1 MSKCLIA
8 NISTEI
14 MNSLDFE
21 YACLGDKDLPCIMND
36 LLKKETQEPE
46 PIFFK
51 EPFIFLSEMSEE
63 EISKVTQTLKN
74 HQIKAITIV
83 STPTNL
89 TWTFSSLYEEVM
101 EEHAYFQTMDELKAL
116 LKEKMQHIESGKE
129 EILMA
134 SFMALQSG
142 DAKEMKKAIEILK
155 KLN

>member
-36 LLKKETQEPE
+36 LLKKKTQEPE

-51 EPFIFLSEMSEE
+51 EPFIFLSEMS
-63 EISKVTQTLKN
+63 
-74 HQIKAITIV
+74 
-83 STPTNL
+83 
-89 TWTFSSLYEEVM
+89 EEVM

-116 LKEKMQHIESGKE
+116 LKEKMQHIEPGKE

-142 DAKEMKKAIEILK
+142 DAEEMKKAIEILK